1 MKKRQFDSVF
11 FFRQL
16 KKLFL
21 PFLLIPVIVEAQA
34 GQQIQ
39 EFEMRISYDT
49 SILPEQIGLHRDDSF
64 SWKLLDS
71 SSVMLANESFGSLYN
86 YKFSVPGTYNLSVE
100 SVHGVQD
107 HVCSNHGFSGVW
119 KVIVSPIKVTFD
131 VESLV
136 FSEPL
141 VLENLMNSIE
151 ILVPVTIS
159 FFDNSIND
167 LSVNE
172 LRLKIQGVDCNFN
185 INYHNSNELLHEGR
199 SFIRLNVVGEA
210 PKGTFIM
217 FDFEDHNGTITT
229 YYPTNEL

>member
-11 FFRQL
+11 FSRQL

-34 GQQIQ
+34 ERQTQ
-39 EFEMRISYDT
+39 EFEIRISYDT

-71 SSVMLANESFGSLYN
+71 SSVMLANESLGSLYN
-86 YKFSVPGTYNLSVE
+86 YRISLPGTYYLSVE

-107 HVCSNHGFSGVW
+107 HICSNHGFSGVW

-131 VESLV
+131 VESLF

-141 VLENLMNSIE
+141 VIENLMNSLE
-151 ILVPVTIS
+151 IIIPVTIS

-167 LSVNE
+167 MSVNE
-172 LRLKIQGVDCNFN
+172 LKLKIQGVDCSFN
-185 INYHNSNELLHEGR
+185 INYHNPNELLHEGR
-199 SFIRLNVVGEA
+199 SFIRWNVVGKA

-217 FDFEDHNGTITT
+217 LDFEDHNGTIIT